1 MLNKEISNEDIKTL
15 KNGIDI
21 NGGKHKLT
29 SVSFLKKNELGIEQ
43 NRGGIKIL
51 KLLFKKTLIT
61 ILFLWTESY

>member
-29 SVSFLKKNELGIEQ
+29 SVSLLNKKMNWELNKIE
-43 NRGGIKIL
+43 G
-51 KLLFKKTLIT
+51 
-61 ILFLWTESY
+61 Y